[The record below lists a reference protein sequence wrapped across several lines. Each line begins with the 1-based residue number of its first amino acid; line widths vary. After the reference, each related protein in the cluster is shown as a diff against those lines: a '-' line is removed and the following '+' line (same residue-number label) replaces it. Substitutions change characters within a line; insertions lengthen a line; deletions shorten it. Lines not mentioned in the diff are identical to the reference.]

1 MLFFENRYSL
11 LGDKAEHFFVDPDTG
26 VVVTTVSLDREAT
39 AVYHLTM
46 VARDSSPTELRIAAV
61 NLTIY
66 VNDANDNAP
75 RFSSTQYSAYIPETA
90 KPGNETI

>member
-1 MLFFENRYSL
+1 M
-11 LGDKAEHFFVDPDTG
+11 DPDTG
-26 VVVTTVSLDREAT
+26 TVITTMPLDREAT
-39 AVYHLTM
+39 AVYYFTM

-90 KPGNETI
+90 KPGNKTER